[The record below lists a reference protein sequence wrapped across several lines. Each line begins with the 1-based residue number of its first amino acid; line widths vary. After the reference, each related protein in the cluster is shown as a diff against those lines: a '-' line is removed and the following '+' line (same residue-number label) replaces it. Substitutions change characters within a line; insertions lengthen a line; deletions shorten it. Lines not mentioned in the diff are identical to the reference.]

1 MSWYFFH
8 CSHKRG
14 TLWGGVPRGSRHRQ
28 LLPAVFHHQHLHL
41 LEIQVGTQANHV
53 FAVWLSSRLLP
64 RQVSQKLTDVSKVR
78 TNSITA
84 METRLQDATSQ
95 KTFIFLFFQII
106 LNINHSSPLSSSSMS
121 LSNMLVFFTQLRGT
135 VRNIFNNDVFL
146 KVPSF
151 KTVF

>member
-28 LLPAVFHHQHLHL
+28 LLPAVFHHHLHL

-53 FAVWLSSRLLP
+53 FAVWLSSGLLP

-95 KTFIFLFFQII
+95 KTFIFYFFKLFLI
-106 LNINHSSPLSSSSMS
+106 LITHLLLHLTICRFPIRYFSLHSYGGL
-121 LSNMLVFFTQLRGT
+121 FGT
-135 VRNIFNNDVFL
+135 YLIMTCF
-146 KVPSF
+146 
-151 KTVF
+151 